1 MKEQWIILT
10 ALVIQVLCAFFF
22 ISDITISVLGLRAKP
37 LDWEIHEGLE
47 IGAAIG
53 LLLGAVLGGFALRKS
68 IKRVKKINDQLRVA
82 SGAFMELLDERFAEW
97 VLTPAERD
105 VALFVIKGMSTS
117 EIASLRDTSEGTV
130 KAQTNAIFRKA
141 DVSGRPQLLSHF
153 IDDLISDP
161 LTD

>member
-1 MKEQWIILT
+1 MPRADCRMIRRLGPAFTLIEMLTVIAIIAIL
-10 ALVIQVLCAFFF
+10 AGILIP
-22 ISDITISVLGLRAKP
+22 TIGVVMRKAKVARA
-37 LDWEIHEGLE
+37 
-47 IGAAIG
+47 
-53 LLLGAVLGGFALRKS
+53 
-68 IKRVKKINDQLRVA
+68 
-82 SGAFMELLDERFAEW
+82 
-97 VLTPAERD
+97 
-105 VALFVIKGMSTS
+105 TS